1 MQKMVKQL
9 LAWYQENQRKLP
21 WRQDKNPYHVWV
33 SEIMLQQTRV
43 EAVKAYYKR
52 FFESLPD
59 ISSLAAVEDDI
70 LMKLWQGLGYY
81 NRARNLKKAAQ
92 TIIEEYQG
100 KFPDSYEEIL
110 KLSGIGAYTAGAIA
124 SISFGIRVPAVDGN
138 VYRIYTR
145 LTECGE
151 DISKTGVQKNVREK
165 VAELVPAENPGDF
178 NQALMDL
185 GAEICLPNGEPH
197 CMECPVREFCMAEKN
212 GTVLK
217 YPYKSP
223 KKERRLEEK
232 TVFIFEYEGKYLLQK
247 RAEKGLLAGLWE
259 FPAEEGCLTVEEVLE
274 KVKAFCGEVEELELL
289 GKAKHIFSHIEWRMI
304 GYMVRLKKVR
314 PEILADFTFATKE
327 ELREKYSI
335 PNAYAAYL
343 KQVI

>member
-1 MQKMVKQL
+1 
-9 LAWYQENQRKLP
+9 
-21 WRQDKNPYHVWV
+21 
-33 SEIMLQQTRV
+33 
-43 EAVKAYYKR
+43 
-52 FFESLPD
+52 
-59 ISSLAAVEDDI
+59 
-70 LMKLWQGLGYY
+70 
-81 NRARNLKKAAQ
+81 
-92 TIIEEYQG
+92 
-100 KFPDSYEEIL
+100 
-110 KLSGIGAYTAGAIA
+110 
-124 SISFGIRVPAVDGN
+124 
-138 VYRIYTR
+138 
-145 LTECGE
+145 
-151 DISKTGVQKNVREK
+151 
-165 VAELVPAENPGDF
+165 
-178 NQALMDL
+178 
-185 GAEICLPNGEPH
+185 
-197 CMECPVREFCMAEKN
+197 MECPVREFCLAEKN